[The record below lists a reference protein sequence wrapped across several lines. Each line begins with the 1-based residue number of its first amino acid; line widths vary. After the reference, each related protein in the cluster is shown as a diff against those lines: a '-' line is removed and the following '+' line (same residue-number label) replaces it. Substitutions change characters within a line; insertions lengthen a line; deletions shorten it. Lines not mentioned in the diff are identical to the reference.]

1 MAAYNEC
8 ECGGMTDYQYK
19 CFLPDRQQPWKTV
32 LEMLENGKSTE
43 DIRKKVEGEIE
54 LLNEMMRL

>member
-19 CFLPDRQQPWKTV
+19 CFLLDRQRPWKTV
-32 LEMLENGKSTE
+32 LEMLENGAGTE
-43 DIRKKVEGEIE
+43 DIRKKVECEIE